1 MEGRNVSIDA
11 RFSERQE
18 ELARAA
24 RELVASGVDLIVTV
38 ATPAVLA
45 AKRETIRIPIVMVT
59 ALDPV

>member
-45 AKRETIRIPIVMVT
+45 AKRETTRIPIVMVT